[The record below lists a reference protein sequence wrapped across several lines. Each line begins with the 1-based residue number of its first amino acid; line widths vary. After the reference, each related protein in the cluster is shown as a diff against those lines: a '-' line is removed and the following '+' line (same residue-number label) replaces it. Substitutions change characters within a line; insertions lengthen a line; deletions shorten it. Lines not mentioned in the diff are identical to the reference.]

1 MCCDKHQRFTHLLVI
16 HTQPY
21 GIFTQH
27 KYSVYIGPHTWE
39 PCVPSSLTHRLDPCH
54 HLVITERLE
63 LCGRNCL
70 ISKEASRGRI
80 RDLDRVFLCPLCPK
94 FNRQLTNISKD
105 VKAGDVP
112 NEAKDSSNSD
122 SKLLKK
128 TAITQSI
135 SNLHPGSF
143 HEHGDMRT
151 NEIQCKSVV

>member
-1 MCCDKHQRFTHLLVI
+1 M
-16 HTQPY
+16 PN
-21 GIFTQH
+21 
-27 KYSVYIGPHTWE
+27 
-39 PCVPSSLTHRLDPCH
+39 SLTHRLDPCQ

-70 ISKEASRGRI
+70 TSKEVGGDRI
-80 RDLDRVFLCPLCPK
+80 RDLDRAFLCPLCPK
-94 FNRQLTNISKD
+94 FNRRLINISED

-112 NEAKDSSNSD
+112 DEAKDSSNSD

-143 HEHGDMRT
+143 HENGDMRT
-151 NEIQCKSVV
+151 NEIQCKSVL